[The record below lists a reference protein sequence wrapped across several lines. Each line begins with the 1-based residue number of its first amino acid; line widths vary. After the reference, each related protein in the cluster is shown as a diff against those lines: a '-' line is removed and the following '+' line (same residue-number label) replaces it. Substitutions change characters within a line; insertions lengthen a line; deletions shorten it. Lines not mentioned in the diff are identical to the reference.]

1 VKITVLGAGVIG
13 LTTAYYLVKK
23 GHEVT
28 VIDSKDQAGAGSSY
42 ANGGQ
47 LSYSFSD
54 PLGKPSLLK
63 KLPSI
68 FFNRDSALQLS
79 HPLNLS
85 TLKWGMK
92 FLKECTK
99 QNHKKNSLDLL
110 DLSTK
115 SKFLLEALEQ
125 DIKED
130 FLHKKSS
137 KIVIFENKDSLKNE
151 VNFLPEKTKNG
162 SDSIFLSASEILNIE
177 PALESFNISPKGA
190 LFSKQDETGNPLLF
204 CNSLVNWLKK
214 NGAELIFNRE
224 VKAIEYKGNTVKGYL
239 ANDEFYEANK
249 IVICLGALTE
259 KIINTG
265 LSIIPVRGYSLTLD
279 PGSVSFSRSITLT
292 DRRMLFTKLGKKIR
306 ITGFADFY
314 GNRVDNQDKRCN
326 DLLELSKEVA
336 PLLADYKSS
345 DIDSWVGYRPLT
357 PSGIPVIGPCSK
369 KGLFINSGH
378 GFYGWTL
385 ACSSGKKLA
394 DYF

>member
-1 VKITVLGAGVIG
+1 MKITVLGAGVIG

-110 DLSTK
+110 DLSIK

-151 VNFLPEKTKNG
+151 VNFLSEKTKNVT
-162 SDSIFLSASEILNIE
+162 I
-177 PALESFNISPKGA
+177 
-190 LFSKQDETGNPLLF
+190 TPL
-204 CNSLVNWLKK
+204 
-214 NGAELIFNRE
+214 
-224 VKAIEYKGNTVKGYL
+224 
-239 ANDEFYEANK
+239 
-249 IVICLGALTE
+249 
-259 KIINTG
+259 
-265 LSIIPVRGYSLTLD
+265 
-279 PGSVSFSRSITLT
+279 
-292 DRRMLFTKLGKKIR
+292 
-306 ITGFADFY
+306 
-314 GNRVDNQDKRCN
+314 
-326 DLLELSKEVA
+326 
-336 PLLADYKSS
+336 
-345 DIDSWVGYRPLT
+345 
-357 PSGIPVIGPCSK
+357 
-369 KGLFINSGH
+369 
-378 GFYGWTL
+378 
-385 ACSSGKKLA
+385 
-394 DYF
+394 